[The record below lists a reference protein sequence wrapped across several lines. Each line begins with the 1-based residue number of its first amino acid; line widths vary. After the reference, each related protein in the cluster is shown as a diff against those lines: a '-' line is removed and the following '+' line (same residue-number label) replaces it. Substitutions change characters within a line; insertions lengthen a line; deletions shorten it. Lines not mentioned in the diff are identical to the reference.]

1 MIDRRFSTGIAILVS
16 CCVGSGIPHVLGQSP
31 EQPTITNP
39 LEVQPLDRLSSTRD
53 RPLFS
58 PTRRPTP
65 PPPPPPPEQ
74 PPVAV
79 APQPPNLTLVGI
91 VVDDEGARAL
101 IRSSATKA
109 DRVQIGDDIGGWKVA
124 QIDGRRMVLALDG
137 RFATFTLFSNDNVQ
151 QPPRDADAQAG
162 DAQAGDAHR
171 QTPQAS
177 APQANT
183 PQANTSQPNESQ
195 SATPR
200 RRRKQ

>member
-1 MIDRRFSTGIAILVS
+1 MIDRRSRIGIAILVS
-16 CCVGSGIPHVLGQSP
+16 SCVVGGIPHALGQPP
-31 EQPTITNP
+31 EQPTIANP
-39 LEVQPLDRLSSTRD
+39 LEAQALDRLSSTRD

-74 PPVAV
+74 PPVAAV
-79 APQPPNLTLVGI
+79 PQPPNLTLVGI

-137 RFATFTLFSNDNVQ
+137 RFATFTLFSNDNGQ
-151 QPPRDADAQAG
+151 QPPRDEAQASDAQA
-162 DAQAGDAHR
+162 DNTPS
-171 QTPQAS
+171 QTPQTS

-183 PQANTSQPNESQ
+183 PQANTPQPNESQ

-200 RRRKQ
+200 RRRRQ